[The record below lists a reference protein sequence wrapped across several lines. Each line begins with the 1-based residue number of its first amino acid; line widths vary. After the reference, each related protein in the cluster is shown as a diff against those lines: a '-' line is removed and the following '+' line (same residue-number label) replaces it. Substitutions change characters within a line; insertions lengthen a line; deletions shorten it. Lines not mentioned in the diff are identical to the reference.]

1 MRSVNDF
8 RTSTGDDGVITID
21 LGDIYAAETR
31 SVVLRLSLRPV
42 QATGSV
48 LLGDLDVSWAA
59 INEQIALHSLSLPV
73 EIQAGMPGDIDLE
86 ENDRVR
92 EQVLILQAARDER
105 AGRDA
110 AEAGDFNQ
118 AALHLRSAASYL
130 TQTSMPTSYLRTLES
145 DADALS
151 QGMWSAESSKRRFSA
166 SRENS
171 KGRRSS
177 FNDSKDSK

>member
-1 MRSVNDF
+1 MLRTYSQVAVCEVLNDF

-48 LLGDLDVSWAA
+48 LLGDLDVSWARSTNRSHC
-59 INEQIALHSLSLPV
+59 IHSLPV

-92 EQVLILQAARDER
+92 EQVLISKQPVMNELAETLQKLEISTKQHSICDPLR
-105 AGRDA
+105 AISPKHQCRPA
-110 AEAGDFNQ
+110 
-118 AALHLRSAASYL
+118 
-130 TQTSMPTSYLRTLES
+130 T
-145 DADALS
+145 
-151 QGMWSAESSKRRFSA
+151 
-166 SRENS
+166 
-171 KGRRSS
+171 
-177 FNDSKDSK
+177 